1 MPQGYIEVFYKISFL
16 VISKTIRYVL
26 KTNRKIILQMLYNK
40 IYNKYFLILYNNIN
54 FYKKVQNY

>member
-16 VISKTIRYVL
+16 VISKTIRYML